1 MNDTKLQKK
10 IPAPIR
16 EKGQYLLA
24 FGVIVSMLV
33 VANIPVFVIFF
44 FGVFAYLVARMFAS
58 GNRSET
64 REIFEFYLAAND
76 ILREDERRW
85 YGFEI
90 RETIDRGEA
99 VIKRMKVVPP
109 LVNFALG
116 ALQNKIGDH
125 KAAVNYLS
133 DVIEKEVQGEQTIV
147 YPTPEL
153 RNYVKVLRKIE
164 REPADAPITSA
175 AVRSLERMRR
185 LRGKRILEESRT
197 CFSNGA
203 LPPADKDFS
212 RMDLPFDETR
222 RGSGESFEDL
232 FDEERKNDHGTAVR
246 DHDASDRIKRRADR
260 PAADDFSNRKPISEV
275 LHDIYDK
282 NIQ

>member
-1 MNDTKLQKK
+1 MSDNKLQKK

-44 FGVFAYLVARMFAS
+44 FGVFAYLVAKMFTA
-58 GNRSET
+58 GNKSET

-76 ILREDERRW
+76 ILRDDDRRW

-90 RETIDRGEA
+90 RETIDRGEG
-99 VIKRMKVVPP
+99 ILKRMKVVPP

-125 KAAVNYLS
+125 KAAVSYLS
-133 DVIEKEVQGEQTIV
+133 EIVEKDVSREGAIV

-185 LRGKRILEESRT
+185 LRGKKILEDSRMH
-197 CFSNGA
+197 FSNGV
-203 LPPADKDFS
+203 LPPIDKEFEQLEPPVIDHENSNNQNVIEAMF
-212 RMDLPFDETR
+212 E
-222 RGSGESFEDL
+222 RGAQGEVVNI
-232 FDEERKNDHGTAVR
+232 DEERNKRKSERAVAKNDY
-246 DHDASDRIKRRADR
+246 SD
-260 PAADDFSNRKPISEV
+260 RKPISEV

-282 NIQ
+282 NVQ

>member
-1 MNDTKLQKK
+1 MDENKLQKK
-10 IPAPIR
+10 IPAPLW
-16 EKGQYLLA
+16 EKGQYFLA

-33 VANIPVFVIFF
+33 VANIPIFVIFF
-44 FGVFAYLVARMFAS
+44 FGVFAYLVAKMFTA
-58 GNRSET
+58 GNKSET

-76 ILREDERRW
+76 ILREDDRRW

-90 RETIDRGEA
+90 RETIDRGEGI
-99 VIKRMKVVPP
+99 VKRMKVVPP
-109 LVNFALG
+109 LLGFALG

-133 DVIEKEVQGEQTIV
+133 EVIEKEVGGERSIV

-185 LRGKRILEESRT
+185 LRGKRILEDSRT
-197 CFSNGA
+197 QFSSGV
-203 LPPADKDFS
+203 LPPADKEFAEIEPPMPEHEHGN
-212 RMDLPFDETR
+212 RNHNVIEAIFERETQANPIV
-222 RGSGESFEDL
+222 
-232 FDEERKNDHGTAVR
+232 EETDKV
-246 DHDASDRIKRRADR
+246 KRRVEKKVSPEA
-260 PAADDFSNRKPISEV
+260 FSDRKPITEV
-275 LHDIYDK
+275 LRDIYDK
-282 NIQ
+282 NAH